1 MSRIDYKK
9 VLNKRCAMVAMLEDS
24 LQRVVLV
31 SQEGS
36 ASGDRD

>member
-9 VLNKRCAMVAMLEDS
+9 VPNKRCAMVVMLEDS
-24 LQRVVLV
+24 LLRVVLI

-36 ASGDRD
+36 ASGD